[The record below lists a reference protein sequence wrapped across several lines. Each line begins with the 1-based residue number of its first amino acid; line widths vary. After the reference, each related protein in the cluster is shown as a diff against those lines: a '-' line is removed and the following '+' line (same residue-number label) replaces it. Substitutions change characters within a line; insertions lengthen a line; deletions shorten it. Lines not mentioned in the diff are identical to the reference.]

1 VPLPFVGGFAVL
13 GVVLF
18 VAGFAIAPT
27 LIAVVAWIE
36 ETVPARRLTE
46 GIAIV
51 TTGIGVGLAPGA
63 AAVGEVIDRHGAS
76 VSYWVPVLAA
86 WVAALVAVA
95 EALGAPVVTSMFGRG
110 AISDRHP
117 LALGDG
123 WGRLGLYDDVLARAD
138 LVLVVGSRIDVVS
151 DPSLGARFPER
162 LVQIDIDPLFIGQR
176 RPVEVGIVGDPR
188 LVLEAL
194 AVVQAE
200 LTATIAA
207 ARAEVAREIAALPTA
222 RGAMAGYAAAQSAPT
237 RRRRS

>member
-1 VPLPFVGGFAVL
+1 MGWAVLGPLVVSGVGMGMFFGGVEVATVAFAEELGAKAVAGPLLGALALGSLLAGFASGTVQWRTSNATRFRRGMVVLAVSAVPLPFVGGFAVL

-95 EALGAPVVTSMFGRG
+95 TLLMPR
-110 AISDRHP
+110 
-117 LALGDG
+117 
-123 WGRLGLYDDVLARAD
+123 ARTQPR
-138 LVLVVGSRIDVVS
+138 SVS
-151 DPSLGARFPER
+151 
-162 LVQIDIDPLFIGQR
+162 
-176 RPVEVGIVGDPR
+176 PR
-188 LVLEAL
+188 
-194 AVVQAE
+194 
-200 LTATIAA
+200 
-207 ARAEVAREIAALPTA
+207 
-222 RGAMAGYAAAQSAPT
+222 
-237 RRRRS
+237 